1 MPETSIVLPSKPRA
15 VSENETRG
23 TYEIGGLYPGYG
35 HTLGNSLRRIILSS
49 LAGSAI
55 TNVKIEGVNNEYST
69 IEGVYED
76 VMTILLNLKNVRL
89 RMATEEPQS
98 MTLKAKGVKNV
109 TAGDIQTSGQVE
121 IINPDLV
128 IAQLTDKNAS
138 LDMEMTVEQGLGYM
152 PKESLKQDSSI
163 GTMAMDAVFSP
174 ITRIKYTVEDM
185 RVGDRTDYNR
195 LVMDIETDGTLSPRE
210 ALERAILIMY
220 RQLEALFAEDA
231 SEKPRMEVLD
241 TTNAEGVVAASGS
254 ADSEDPEAVESSK
267 EESAED
273 PTEFLKTRVEDL
285 ELSPRTLNAL
295 SNANIR
301 TVGGLARKKEADIL
315 NIEGIGDKGL
325 QEIKEVLTENGIEL
339 KV

>member
-15 VSENETRG
+15 VSEDGTQG

-69 IEGVYED
+69 IDGVYED

-89 RMATEEPQS
+89 RMNTEEPQS
-98 MTLKAKGVKNV
+98 LTLKAKGVKNL
-109 TAGDIQTSGQVE
+109 TAGDIQAPGQVE
-121 IINPDLV
+121 VVNPELV

-138 LDMEMTVEQGLGYM
+138 LDMEMTVEQGLGYV
-152 PKESLKQDSSI
+152 PKESLKKDSSI
-163 GTMAMDAVFSP
+163 GTMTMDAVFSP
-174 ITRIKYTVEDM
+174 ITRIKYSVEDM

-231 SEKPRMEVLD
+231 AEEPRVETMD
-241 TTNAEGVVAASGS
+241 TAEAEGAVAEGDSGS
-254 ADSEDPEAVESSK
+254 TGATEAAAG
-267 EESAED
+267 EEEAED

-325 QEIKEVLTENGIEL
+325 QEIKEILTENGIEL